1 MAENEPLAPADVLKN
16 SIEAIRKGDAH
27 VGRQGLIWVIQRDR
41 TNIQAWLWL
50 AYIIEDKKAKV
61 DCYQRVLRLD
71 PANETARKGIAKYGE
86 TPSPATAS
94 LTPAVR
100 APGHKA
106 LSELEYIET
115 GPATTSTVNSR
126 LDQARRDLLD
136 LSLFNRLLNYRS
148 LKSKGLEIVD
158 EKPVE
163 VFRILV
169 QEGRPMSFL
178 PTRKQ
183 DRQTK
188 QATLLAE
195 TSEPDEVTLGQPGD
209 DEGQRPD
216 RHTDNKLQTPYTS
229 EVLQSRLLN
238 TYSAA
243 RTYVEEQGVNVLF
256 LVLGTLRWY
265 EAPSSE
271 EARTAPL
278 LLLPVELTRTDAR
291 SKFHV
296 RYTEEEIGENL
307 SLRAKLASDFGI
319 MLPAFPE
326 DEELDVALYLHQ
338 VTDAIRVMPRW
349 EVEPEAVA
357 LGFFSFGK
365 FLMFHDLKPDLW
377 PEDMQPADHAILKG
391 LLGNRF
397 RREDDL
403 LADDADT
410 DEHLSPEDT
419 HHVLDADSSQTI
431 VILEAGRGRN
441 LVVQG
446 PPGTGK
452 SQTIANLVAEA
463 LASGKTVLF
472 VAEKMA
478 ALEVVKRR
486 LDRVGLGEACLELHS
501 HKANKKTLL
510 NELKRALELGQP
522 KMGTPIDLADLK
534 RNRDRLNGYSRA
546 VNEEIGDSHLTPYEV
561 YGRLLLLK
569 DALAATAPPEVATPG
584 IEAWPLNRIE
594 LALSTTEELQV
605 HIMGIGR
612 PVDHPFWG
620 CEITILLPSDQERI
634 VSCLRAAIAALRALG
649 EEAAKTP
656 AAVLLPSRSAQD
668 DIRKTGTILKYL
680 LSAPP
685 LAGVDIRAE
694 AWITDAVSLQQV
706 TESGI
711 RLTELHRVYQAT
723 ILPEA
728 WKVDVSALRAALQP
742 FVSKWWRA
750 FSPRYRAE
758 SRRVKALCQSSG
770 PKSIGGQLALLDA
783 ILEAQ
788 TLTPILEAF
797 ERSGSELFGQG
808 WEGQSSDWIW
818 IRETAAWMRS
828 LHEAIQREALPP
840 TTLTFLGSSPDLTSL
855 RDLATRLEHLLEES
869 NRTLGEVVATLHL
882 NEAICLGEG
891 RRLASCPFA
900 EQAHL
905 LRQWSGETHRLHEM
919 VTLSELMTRM
929 HEVGLQGLIAP
940 LSEWPEAAHHAVHL
954 LEHTWLS
961 ALLQRTLS
969 ERPVLARFDG
979 DMHGHYMRKFCDR
992 DLAMLHQ
999 NRVQLAHQHWKTL
1012 PRHEA
1017 EGRLGILYH
1026 EFAKKRR
1033 HKPIRTLMAEAG
1045 KVIQVLKPVFMMS
1058 PLSVAMYLP
1067 RGSVDFDLVIFDEA
1081 SQVKPVDAFGAI
1093 LRGHQVV
1100 VVGDDRQLPPTTFFE
1115 TSVDVDDDYS
1125 ESVTVDL
1132 ESILG
1137 LCVAQG
1143 MPQRMLRWHYRS
1155 QHESLI
1161 TVSNYEFY
1169 DNKLTVFPSPDNER
1183 RTVGLVYHYLPDT
1196 EYGRGGSRKNI
1207 AEARAVAETVM
1218 EHAHNSPDLTLG
1230 VAAFSASQME
1240 AVRDQLEVLRRADP
1254 SCERFFQSHPE
1265 EPFFIKNLENVQ
1277 GDERDV
1283 IFISIG
1289 YGRTAEGK
1297 VSMSFGPLNSD
1308 GGERRLNVL
1317 ITRAK
1322 KRCEVFTNLRADDID
1337 LGRTNARGVQ
1347 VLKRFLKY
1355 ADTGSLD
1362 LPTPSDREPG
1372 SAFEEAVASRLRA
1385 LGYRV
1390 DHQVGTG
1397 GFFIDLAVV
1406 DEVATGRYLLGL
1418 ECDGAT
1424 YHSARS
1430 ARDRDR
1436 LRQEVLETLGWR
1448 IHRIW
1453 STDWFRNP
1461 EREIA
1466 RAQAAIAAAQG
1477 SRRAPLAEKQVL
1489 PDQPAAVEIPRSAP
1503 SRASNRAVRIDDYV
1517 MVDLTIRGH
1526 RDDLHEVPAHWMAE
1540 WIRQVVSVE
1549 SPVHEGEVL
1558 RRIADAA
1565 GVHRVGNRIEAAFQ
1579 VGLQAAADQGLVKRR
1594 GRFLWDSDSS
1604 RLHVRSRSS
1613 LPNLSRRLDLIA
1625 PEEIA
1630 LATSN
1635 VTESSYGIGRE
1646 NLAKQVC
1653 EVFGFARVT
1662 EGMTAVVDN
1671 VIAQML
1677 ADGRLVSQGP
1687 FLALP
1692 QRN

>member
-1 MAENEPLAPADVLKN
+1 MADKESLTPANVLKN
-16 SIEAIRKGDAH
+16 AIEAIRKGD
-27 VGRQGLIWVIQRDR
+27 VYIGRQGLIWVIQRDR
-41 TNIQAWLWL
+41 MNINAWLWL
-50 AYIIEDKKAKV
+50 AYITEDVNRKI
-61 DCYQRVLRLD
+61 DCYQSVLKID
-71 PANETARKGIAKYGE
+71 PTNETAIKAITKYGAPQSLPAK
-86 TPSPATAS
+86 TPVNLAE
-94 LTPAVR
+94 
-100 APGHKA
+100 APPHRA
-106 LSELEYIET
+106 LSELDHVDSRS
-115 GPATTSTVNSR
+115 ATASTVNSR

-136 LSLFNRLLNYRS
+136 LSLFNRLLNYRA
-148 LKSKGLEIVD
+148 LKSKGLEIID

-163 VFRILV
+163 AFRILV

-178 PTRKQ
+178 PTRKKDGQ
-183 DRQTK
+183 PN

-195 TSEPDEVTLGQPGD
+195 DSDLGESALAQPEDEED
-209 DEGQRPD
+209 QRPD

-229 EVLQSRLLN
+229 EVLQGRLLS
-238 TYSAA
+238 TYYAA

-256 LVLGTLRWY
+256 LAMGMLRWY
-265 EAPSSE
+265 EAPSSD
-271 EARTAPL
+271 EARSAPL
-278 LLLPVELTRTDAR
+278 VLLPVELTRSNAR

-296 RYTEEEIGENL
+296 RFTEEDIGENL

-319 MLPAFPE
+319 RLPDFPD
-326 DEELDVALYLHQ
+326 DEELDVAAYVRQ
-338 VTDAIRVMPRW
+338 VAKAVRPMPRW
-349 EVEPEAVA
+349 QVEPEAVA

-365 FLMFHDLKPDLW
+365 FLMFHDLEPELW
-377 PEDMQPADHAILKG
+377 PEDMQPAEHAILNG
-391 LLGNRF
+391 LLGDGF
-397 RREDDL
+397 RLDGDL
-403 LADDADT
+403 LDDDADA

-431 VILEAGRGRN
+431 AILEAGRGRN

-463 LASGKTVLF
+463 IATGKTVLF

-486 LDRVGLGEACLELHS
+486 LDLVGLGDACLELHS
-501 HKANKKTLL
+501 HKTNKKTLL

-522 KMGTPIDLADLK
+522 RLGKPIDLADLK

-546 VNEEIGDSHLTPYEV
+546 VNEEMGDSRLTPYEV

-569 DALAATAPPEVATPG
+569 DTLAGTEHPEMVIPG
-584 IEAWPLNRIE
+584 IEAWPHDRIE
-594 LALSTTEELQV
+594 HALSTAEELQAL
-605 HIMGIGR
+605 IQGIGR

-620 CEITILLPSDQERI
+620 CEVTSLLPSEKERT
-634 VSCLRAAIAALRALG
+634 VLCLRAAITALHALG
-649 EEAAKTP
+649 EEASKT
-656 AAVLLPSRSAQD
+656 AAAMLLPAPASQEDVRRVLA
-668 DIRKTGTILKYL
+668 ILKLL

-685 LAGVDIRAE
+685 LAGVDTGAK
-694 AWITDAVSLQQV
+694 AWILDAVLLHEV
-706 TESGI
+706 AETGN
-711 RLTELHRVYQAT
+711 RLTELHRIYQTT
-723 ILPEA
+723 IRPEA
-728 WKVDVSALRAALQP
+728 WTEDVSALRAGLQP

-750 FSPRYRAE
+750 FSPSYRAAT
-758 SRRVKALCQSSG
+758 RQVRALCQGPG
-770 PKSIGGQLALLDA
+770 PKSITGQLTLLDA
-783 ILEAQ
+783 ILDAQ
-788 TLTPILEAF
+788 SLTPILKVFAAT
-797 ERSGSELFGQG
+797 GSELFGEG
-808 WEGQSSDWIW
+808 WRGELSDWKW
-818 IRETAAWMRS
+818 IRETATWMRT
-828 LHEAIQREALPP
+828 LHVSVQSGALPP
-840 TTLTFLGSSPDLTSL
+840 TILTLLGSSPDFTPLKDHNS
-855 RDLATRLEHLLEES
+855 RLEHLLAETNRCLEE
-869 NRTLGEVVATLHL
+869 LVAALHL
-882 NEAICLGEG
+882 HETVRLGEG
-891 RRLASCPFA
+891 RSLASCPFA

-905 LRQWSGETHRLHEM
+905 LRQWSGEINRLHEM
-919 VTLSELMTRM
+919 ATLSELLDRM
-929 HEVGLQGLIAP
+929 DEVGLRALITPA
-940 LSEWPEAAHHAVHL
+940 LGWPEAAHHLVDLVDHV
-954 LEHTWLS
+954 WLI
-961 ALLQRTLS
+961 ALLQRALL
-969 ERPVLARFDG
+969 ERPALARFDG
-979 DMHGHYMRKFCDR
+979 DMHGHYLRKFCEL
-992 DLAMLHQ
+992 DLGMLHQ
-999 NRVQLAHQHWKTL
+999 NRIRLAHQHWKTL

-1017 EGRLGILYH
+1017 GGQLGVLYH
-1026 EFAKKRR
+1026 EFAKKKR
-1033 HKPIRTLMAEAG
+1033 HKPIRKLMAEAG

-1067 RGSVDFDLVIFDEA
+1067 PGSAVFEMVVFDEA

-1115 TSVDVDDDYS
+1115 TGVDVDDDYS
-1125 ESVTVDL
+1125 ENVTVDL

-1143 MPQRMLRWHYRS
+1143 VPQRMLRWHYRS

-1169 DNKLTVFPSPDNER
+1169 DNKLTVFPSPEKDR

-1207 AEARAVAETVM
+1207 AEARAVAEAVVV
-1218 EHAHNSPDLTLG
+1218 HAHNSSGLTLG
-1230 VAAFSASQME
+1230 VAAFSVSQME
-1240 AVRDQLEVLRRADP
+1240 AVRDQLEILRRADP
-1254 SCERFFQSHPE
+1254 SCEPFFHSHPQ

-1283 IFISIG
+1283 IFISVG

-1297 VSMSFGPLNSD
+1297 ISMSFGPLNAD

-1337 LGRTNARGVQ
+1337 LGRTNSRGVQ

-1362 LPTPSDREPG
+1362 LPTPSEREPG
-1372 SAFEEAVASRLRA
+1372 SPFEEAVASRLRG

-1390 DHQVGTG
+1390 EHQVGTG

-1406 DEVATGRYLLGL
+1406 DDAAPGRYLLGL

-1436 LRQEVLETLGWR
+1436 LRQEVLAALGWQ

-1461 EREIA
+1461 EREIT
-1466 RAQAAIAAAQG
+1466 RVQAAIAAAQTA
-1477 SRRAPLAEKQVL
+1477 RQEPPAEKQVPL
-1489 PDQPAAVEIPRSAP
+1489 DEPVAVEIPRVAP
-1503 SRASNRAVRIDDYV
+1503 ARASKRAVQVDDYI
-1517 MVDLTIRGH
+1517 MVDLRIRGH
-1526 RDDLHEVPAHWMAE
+1526 RDTLHEVPAHRMAE

-1549 SPVHEGEVL
+1549 SPVHEDEVL

-1565 GVHRVGNRIEAAFQ
+1565 GVQRVGNRIDAAFRQ
-1579 VGLQAAADQGLVKRR
+1579 GVHSAARQGLVNRKEQ
-1594 GRFLWDSDSS
+1594 FLWNPDS

-1613 LPNLSRRLDLIA
+1613 LPNPSRRLELVA

-1630 LATSN
+1630 LAASHLTQSA
-1635 VTESSYGIGRE
+1635 YGMGRE
-1646 NLAKQVC
+1646 ELAKKVC
-1653 EVFGFARVT
+1653 DLFGFARVT
-1662 EGMTAVVDN
+1662 EGMTEIVDK
-1671 VIAQML
+1671 VISQML
-1677 ADGRLVSQGP
+1677 ADGRLVAQGD
-1687 FLALP
+1687 FLAVP
-1692 QRN
+1692 ARK